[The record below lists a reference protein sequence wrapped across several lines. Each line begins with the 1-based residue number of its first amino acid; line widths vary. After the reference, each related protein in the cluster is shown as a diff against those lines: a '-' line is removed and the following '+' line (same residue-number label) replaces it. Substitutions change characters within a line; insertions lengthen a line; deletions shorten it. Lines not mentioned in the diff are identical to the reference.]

1 MTWMSQPAYPSL
13 VWQTYDYYL
22 DPTGAYWGIRKACEP
37 VHIQWSHADNSV
49 KAVNTTR
56 EPLEATATARVYD
69 LDGRLLPQFTQ
80 QLRVSLAANTAR
92 SLFDLNFSE
101 GNLARNRPVK
111 ASSSSP
117 DGAGAGALTD
127 GNDSSRWA
135 SEYSDDQWIEVDLGE
150 RRAFTEV
157 VLRWEDAHA
166 AAYKLQLSDD
176 GRTWRD
182 VYETQDAQGGEQTI
196 PLPLQQ
202 ARYVR
207 MLGLRRATQWGYSLY
222 EMEVYRRDAKAPKL
236 SPVHFIR
243 LELTD
248 RDGRLLS
255 DNFYWHATRRGDYTA
270 LNTLAPAK
278 LQVRSQLSAAGGRK
292 VIRTTVRNVGRSVA
306 FAVHVQPYRRSDGE
320 RILPYVAD
328 DNYFT
333 LLQGESRQI
342 DFEFDAGLLPDDRY
356 TVRAEAYM
364 KRTLLYLL
372 LLPALLSGTCLLA
385 AGPAGNAGHGA
396 KPCLR
401 RLTCEGLTDPLA
413 IDTATPR
420 FGWQLRSG
428 RRGDAQRSYRIE
440 VASDSL
446 RLLAG
451 DADLWDSGWV
461 RSKRSVGVAYEGLPL
476 TARTQCWWRVTART
490 EKGNRKAV
498 SPVARFGIGLTDP
511 ASVSGEF
518 IGCPESGATAVLLR
532 RAFTLPACGDEALL
546 HVNSLGYHEI
556 WVNGRKVGDACLA
569 PALSQLDKRSLWVTY
584 DVRPYLLEG
593 DNELVIWLGQG
604 WYKRGT
610 FGRWQPDEPY
620 TEPLVRAQLDIGTAN
635 TWQTACR
642 TDTAWRAALSG
653 YRDTGSWNALD
664 FGGEEID
671 ARRNPRS
678 MSPSDLDALAW
689 QPVITARKP
698 GHRATPQ
705 MVEPDR
711 IQERLTARVL
721 DEAAPGVWRID
732 FGKVVT
738 GWLEAHFSG
747 LPDGA
752 RVEIE
757 YSDETDGDGNL
768 IDQRQRD
775 TYIAR
780 GDGRER
786 FCNKFN
792 HHAFRYAEVRG
803 LAQRPRREDFRA
815 LAIHTDYRPEATF
828 TSSDSDLNA
837 IHDMIAHTLRC
848 LAYNGYM
855 VDCPHLERAGYGGD
869 GNSSTEILQT
879 LCGAAPLYRNWVQ
892 AWDDAM
898 RPGGS
903 LPHVAPNAGAGGGG
917 PYWCGF
923 IVMAPWQ
930 TWLNYGD
937 RTLVD
942 RHYPAMRE
950 WMGYVERYMKDGLL
964 TRWPDT
970 PYRDW
975 FLGDWLAPHGVDTGS
990 EASVSLVNNCFV
1002 SDCYARMAQ
1011 MARLTGHDDEAAA
1024 FEARREA
1031 LNRTIHA
1038 RFYDPATQTYAT
1050 GSQLDMTYPMLVG
1063 ATPDSLRAG
1072 VEQRL
1077 FRLTHDVMKDH
1088 IGGGL
1093 VGVPVITRWAVRS
1106 HNPEFIYRMLK
1117 QRGYP
1122 GYLHMIDHGAT
1133 ATWEYWSGE
1142 RSRVHNCYNGI
1153 GTWFYQ
1159 ALGGLRTD
1167 SSHPGYEHVF
1177 IDPQIPEG
1185 VEWCRIGKETPYGRI
1200 DLGWEIADGELR
1212 IDVTLPPGVTATA
1225 ITPAGACRGRLD
1237 GRRLAP
1243 QSPGTKIASGRHR
1256 LVFGLAP
1263 QNERQ

>member
-1 MTWMSQPAYPSL
+1 
-13 VWQTYDYYL
+13 
-22 DPTGAYWGIRKACEP
+22 
-37 VHIQWSHADNSV
+37 
-49 KAVNTTR
+49 
-56 EPLEATATARVYD
+56 
-69 LDGRLLPQFTQ
+69 
-80 QLRVSLAANTAR
+80 
-92 SLFDLNFSE
+92 
-101 GNLARNRPVK
+101 
-111 ASSSSP
+111 
-117 DGAGAGALTD
+117 
-127 GNDSSRWA
+127 
-135 SEYSDDQWIEVDLGE
+135 
-150 RRAFTEV
+150 
-157 VLRWEDAHA
+157 
-166 AAYKLQLSDD
+166 
-176 GRTWRD
+176 
-182 VYETQDAQGGEQTI
+182 
-196 PLPLQQ
+196 
-202 ARYVR
+202 
-207 MLGLRRATQWGYSLY
+207 
-222 EMEVYRRDAKAPKL
+222 
-236 SPVHFIR
+236 
-243 LELTD
+243 
-248 RDGRLLS
+248 
-255 DNFYWHATRRGDYTA
+255 
-270 LNTLAPAK
+270 
-278 LQVRSQLSAAGGRK
+278 
-292 VIRTTVRNVGRSVA
+292 
-306 FAVHVQPYRRSDGE
+306 
-320 RILPYVAD
+320 
-328 DNYFT
+328 
-333 LLQGESRQI
+333 
-342 DFEFDAGLLPDDRY
+342 
-356 TVRAEAYM
+356 M

-385 AGPAGNAGHGA
+385 ADPAGNAGHGA

-401 RLTCEGLTDPLA
+401 RLTCEELTDPLA

-476 TARTQCWWRVTART
+476 TARTQCWWRVTARA

-498 SPVARFGIGLTDP
+498 SPIARFGIGLTDP

-518 IGCPESGATAVLLR
+518 IGCAESGATAVLLR

-556 WVNGRKVGDACLA
+556 WVNGRNVGDACLA

-970 PYRDW
+970 SYRDW

-1077 FRLTHDVMKDH
+1077 FRSTHDVMKDH

-1263 QNERQ
+1263 QNEGR